1 MRTFKCRGGLAND
14 EPLQLELVATASDR
28 RSSTQKELP
37 LLSPRSRSGP
47 VRYVCRQGYVQ
58 RHAPTYP
65 VSVAVCI
72 VCSSLLTSASTSFRL
87 FRPYQL
93 LNLFAVFA
101 NFENWK

>member
-37 LLSPRSRSGP
+37 LLFPRSRSGP

-58 RHAPTYP
+58 PHAPMSGLLQIHLMHKGGETGGGA
-65 VSVAVCI
+65 SMGRVCVLI
-72 VCSSLLTSASTSFRL
+72 S
-87 FRPYQL
+87 
-93 LNLFAVFA
+93 
-101 NFENWK
+101 

>member
-37 LLSPRSRSGP
+37 LLFPRSRSGP

-58 RHAPTYP
+58 PHAPMSGLLQSHLMHKGGETGGGA
-65 VSVAVCI
+65 SMGRVCVLMSWNPSI
-72 VCSSLLTSASTSFRL
+72 VRCA
-87 FRPYQL
+87 
-93 LNLFAVFA
+93 
-101 NFENWK
+101 